1 MIELKRILKFQRW
14 SILWSWFL
22 SYSLILLIPILIG
35 FFVYVQVRQLVETE
49 INRANTALLQQVKQ
63 VLDGQID
70 SVNRMSVQVAF
81 LPQVRGLLY
90 AEQPLTEQSRYSIT
104 LALSEFKGL
113 TMAHEMVADSYV
125 YFRKGNFLLS
135 QSAVYDPDEY
145 FQTHHK
151 TSDNTK
157 NEWYSLLNSK
167 YMGDL
172 VVYPYTNDVGI
183 TKQAILYMRSL
194 PAEDRGEPLATSAIV
209 LELERFQEPIQKV
222 NWINQGSV
230 FILNEANGV
239 LASTKDIRLPSS
251 ISYDGLS
258 GKSGTVYE
266 TWDGEK
272 MAVSY
277 ISSDSARL
285 KYISVL
291 PVKVFQEKSSYIRNL
306 TIVGL
311 LATLMIGAATA
322 YWLARRSY
330 HPVHNLVRSL
340 SSQAQF
346 SLAEVKNEYSLIF
359 HALDQQNKVLRNYL
373 FERLIKGRLEVNFP
387 LSEALDT
394 HGIIFVGERYA
405 IMLIY
410 MEDYAEMFKNQNGD
424 SEHQRKFVQMI
435 VGNIVEEMCR
445 QRHLAYVTDVDDM
458 LAFLINVQDGSDEE
472 VQEELYRLIGEARQL
487 IETKFNIHFTTS
499 ISRIHISTNGIP
511 IAYQEALKAMEY
523 KMLMGSTEII
533 QYEQLQSHE
542 PEYWFT
548 WEKEQRLITAIKA
561 GETVLALSILDEVFE
576 AMHSHQLLPIEMV
589 RCFLFDMA
597 GTVMKALYEADYSRA
612 SMTDHQKALWR
623 LLEVENVND
632 IQKGLS
638 AILGQ
643 ITSDLAQKKT
653 RPSGLVDDLTV
664 FIQAHYQEANLGVAA
679 IAEHFGMNP
688 VYLTRVY
695 KEHTKDTLLDALNK
709 ARIQA
714 AKSLLADGELTI
726 KEIAEQV
733 GFFSSNTFI
742 RTFKKMESITPG
754 MYRDMLKGI
763 KKTEQ

>member
-1 MIELKRILKFQRW
+1 MIELKRIIRFNRW

-49 INRANTALLQQVKQ
+49 INRANAALLEQVKQ
-63 VLDGQID
+63 VLDGQMD
-70 SVNRMSVQVAF
+70 SINRMSVQVAF

-90 AEQPLTEQSRYSIT
+90 AEQPLTEQTRYSIT
-104 LALSEFKGL
+104 LALNEFKNL
-113 TMAHEMVADSYV
+113 TVAHEMVADSYI

-135 QSAVYDPDEY
+135 QSAVYDPDDY
-145 FQTHHK
+145 FQTHHA
-151 TSDNTK
+151 TSNNAK
-157 NEWYSLLNSK
+157 NEWYSLLNHK

-172 VVYPYTNDVGI
+172 VVYPYTNDIGV

-194 PAEDRGEPLATSAIV
+194 PAEDRGESLATSVSV

-230 FILNEANGV
+230 FILNEENGV
-239 LASTKDIRLPSS
+239 LASTKEDIRLPSS
-251 ISYDGLS
+251 ISYGQLS

-266 TWDGEK
+266 TWDGEE

-322 YWLARRSY
+322 YMLARRSY
-330 HPVHNLVRSL
+330 HPVNKLVRSL

-346 SLAEVKNEYSLIF
+346 SIAEVKNEYSLIF

-373 FERLIKGRLEVNFP
+373 FERLMKGRLEMNFP
-387 LSEALDT
+387 LSEALET
-394 HGIIFVGERYA
+394 HGITFVGERYA
-405 IMLIY
+405 VLLINI
-410 MEDYAEMFKNQNGD
+410 EDYSEMFKSQHADNE
-424 SEHQRKFVQMI
+424 SQRKFVQMI

-445 QRHLAYVTDVDDM
+445 QQHLAYTTDLDDM
-458 LAFLINVQDGSDEE
+458 LALLINVQDGSDEE
-472 VQEELYRLIGEARQL
+472 VQEELYRLIGEARQV
-487 IETKFNIHFTTS
+487 IETKFNIHFTTA
-499 ISRIHISTNGIP
+499 ISRIHLSTSGIP
-511 IAYQEALKAMEY
+511 MAYQEAWKAMEY

-542 PEYWFT
+542 PDYWFT

-561 GETVLALSILDEVFE
+561 GESVLALGILDEVFD
-576 AMHSHQLLPIEMV
+576 AMHAHKLLPIEMV

-597 GTVMKALYEADYSRA
+597 GTVMKALYEADYSRV
-612 SMTDHQKALWR
+612 SMTDHQKSLWR
-623 LLEVENVND
+623 LLECENVND

-638 AILGQ
+638 DILRQ
-643 ITSDLAQKKT
+643 ITNDLSQKKN
-653 RPSGLVDDLTV
+653 RPSGLVDDLTAY
-664 FIQAHYQEANLGVAA
+664 IQSHYQEANLGVAA

-709 ARIQA
+709 ARIHA
-714 AKSLLADGELTI
+714 AKNLLADSELPI
-726 KEIAEQV
+726 KDIAEQV

-754 MYRDMLKGI
+754 MYRDMLKGLM
-763 KKTEQ
+763 KT